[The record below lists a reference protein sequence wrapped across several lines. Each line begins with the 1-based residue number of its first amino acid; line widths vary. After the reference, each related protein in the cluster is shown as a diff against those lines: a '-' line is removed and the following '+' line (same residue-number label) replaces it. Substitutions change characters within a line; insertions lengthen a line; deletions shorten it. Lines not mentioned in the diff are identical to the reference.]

1 MTTKETSKDSLK
13 RKRHAERRRVRR
25 RQEFLTKVGPTLVPE
40 NFSPKEA
47 TDFLFGSLAQ
57 AKRVARRA
65 ERRQTVA
72 SAEGCSLP
80 GPIQYSE
87 NLPSA
92 PRPARVLSRLNRS
105 SIFPP
110 LAADEIAIEA
120 LKINE
125 ILAALQSKHQ
135 NAPAH
140 QLLDAFAT
148 ASGLSWDLCAE
159 ILLSRKLIA
168 GPIDAHD
175 LVVTQSARQFRT
187 GYNEG
192 RRRYATLITAG
203 EIPQRQGDWAYFEDC
218 EFEALLPGIIVPT
231 KLKREHYLTNLIS
244 APDGLS
250 VDVYT
255 APELRGLFRH
265 PFFEDFNPLFFG
277 KGPSERNFLADFLI

>member
-1 MTTKETSKDSLK
+1 MTTKETWKDSLK

-40 NFSPKEA
+40 NLSPEEA

-80 GPIQYSE
+80 GPIQNSE
-87 NLPSA
+87 NLPSV

-140 QLLDAFAT
+140 RLLDAFAT
-148 ASGLSWDLCAE
+148 ASGLSWELCAE
-159 ILLSRKLIA
+159 VLLRRKLITE
-168 GPIDAHD
+168 PIDRHD
-175 LVVTQSARQFRT
+175 LVAIQSAREFRYQY
-187 GYNEG
+187 GQG
-192 RRRYATLITAG
+192 RARYAVLLAEGKIQ
-203 EIPQRQGDWAYFEDC
+203 EFQGDWSYFDHDQ
-218 EFEALLPGIIVPT
+218 FQDLLPGIIVPT
-231 KLKREHYLTNLIS
+231 KLKRHHYLANWVANGNYFSI
-244 APDGLS
+244 
-250 VDVYT
+250 DVYAAPTT
-255 APELRGLFRH
+255 APLFQH
-265 PFFEDFNPLFFG
+265 PFLDDFNPLFSG
-277 KGPSERNFLADFLI
+277 KPKLNQNHQ